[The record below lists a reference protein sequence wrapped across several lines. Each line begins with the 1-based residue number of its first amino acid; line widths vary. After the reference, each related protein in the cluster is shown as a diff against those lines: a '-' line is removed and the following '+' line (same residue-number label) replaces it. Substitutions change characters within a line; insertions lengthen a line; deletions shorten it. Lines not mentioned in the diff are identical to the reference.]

1 MSANS
6 RMEDIMA
13 QSILAQPR
21 AEPAFKQRGGPGNAQ
36 PFPAAAGPEP
46 AAAPAKQRRPLAP
59 PVYIGNG
66 WHWNRDECYEGRV
79 K

>member
-21 AEPAFKQRGGPGNAQ
+21 AAPAFKQRGGAGNAQ
-36 PFPAAAGPEP
+36 PFPAAVGPEP

-59 PVYIGNG
+59 PVHLKNYRKYTREEL
-66 WHWNRDECYEGRV
+66 HERT
-79 K
+79 